1 MEFKFR
7 AVDDRPP
14 YLSSSPSMINY
25 FTEQALRAGYSN
37 NGILLNEL
45 LSNPSDMREAIQR
58 ELEKERIR
66 EEIIAR
72 EIARRRLL
80 EAEVRRELLMEQEL
94 MLTKTEFKSPVSSAM
109 RLDRF
114 PLFHQ
119 SDSRALQERLSR
131 SLAQRLALQARQ
143 EMLAALETGTSF
155 QRGVEAAGPEVKPFP
170 EVNKDRVIL
179 LPKPGQNLS
188 GAKRKATTPPTVG
201 VNELSSVGSK
211 KKLKEEWSCALCQVT
226 ATSERGLNEH
236 LQGKKHKAKEAGL
249 VAQRAGK
256 NPAPLQKKFRKAS
269 KLAEITD
276 APGTGQVEKIVGETL
291 QTDIVGEASTSILKK
306 HNAEDGDKKN
316 DELLLQKNEVG
327 EDMTKNVEA
336 TKPKGQKPVDP
347 KLKKK
352 KFKFWCELCHVGAY
366 CEVVMATHKN
376 GKKHVARLQEIS
388 QHGLPVP
395 VSSTTMTPSPEV
407 IQNTET
413 AEVIAKEVNA
423 EVIAVEAD
431 EKPLENN
438 EANEDGSGPS
448 PSVK

>member
-25 FTEQALRAGYSN
+25 FTEQALRAGCSN
-37 NGILLNEL
+37 NGIRLNEL

-58 ELEKERIR
+58 ELEKELIR

-72 EIARRRLL
+72 EIARRRIL

-94 MLTKTEFKSPVSSAM
+94 MLTKTEFKSPVSPAI

-119 SDSRALQERLSR
+119 SDSRALEERLSR
-131 SLAQRLALQARQ
+131 SLAQRLALQARH

-276 APGTGQVEKIVGETL
+276 APGTEQVEKIVGETL
-291 QTDIVGEASTSILKK
+291 QTDIVGEASMSILKK
-306 HNAEDGDKKN
+306 HNAEDGEK
-316 DELLLQKNEVG
+316 KNEVG

-366 CEVVMATHKN
+366 CEVVMSTHKK

-388 QHGLPVP
+388 QHDLPVP
-395 VSSTTMTPSPEV
+395 ISSTTMTPSPEV
-407 IQNTET
+407 IQNTEA

-448 PSVK
+448 SSVK